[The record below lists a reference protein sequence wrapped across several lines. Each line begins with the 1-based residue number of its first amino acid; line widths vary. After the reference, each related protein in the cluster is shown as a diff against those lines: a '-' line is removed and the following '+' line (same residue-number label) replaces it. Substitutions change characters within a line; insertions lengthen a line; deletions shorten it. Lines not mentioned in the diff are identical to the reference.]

1 MKLGLKLLLAP
12 LLTAVV
18 AFGAGQATVWLN
30 ARDSAR
36 NDAALSSQFKLY
48 KTVNSVG
55 EQLAQLHAGVYRSV
69 TLMASLS
76 DTQVRAAR
84 DDLARQLD
92 GVKRTLADSARA
104 DGVDQQVRNTVAEGD
119 KAIDKYLKLSD
130 MAIDL
135 SAADPNTGIAALQGA
150 DASYKELATLMGAL
164 TAHIDALRSSAVS
177 ASAQRQMRNNQLLA
191 ALGLLVTAATVALAW
206 LHQRRFLVDLN
217 QAGHVTNA
225 VASGDLSAR
234 VRTERRDEVGD
245 LMRDIDGMAMRLS
258 DSVGAV
264 LDAAQSIETASAEIA
279 AGNHDLSRRTEQTAS
294 SLQQAASAM
303 EELSSTVQ
311 QTAASAHSAL
321 QVAATASDA
330 AARGGQVVTQVVQTM
345 GHINASSQKI
355 ADIIGV
361 IDTIAFQTNI
371 LALNAAVEAA
381 RAGEQGRGFA
391 VVATEVRNLA
401 GRSAEAAREIKGL
414 INASVE
420 TVNTGARLV
429 ADAGTRMDDIVR
441 HVQRVSS
448 MIGEISVATQEQSQ
462 GLAQVSATVSQ
473 IDQMTQQNAALV
485 EQSAAAASSLQQQ
498 GDHLAQAVGYF
509 RLAG

>member
-30 ARDSAR
+30 ARD
-36 NDAALSSQFKLY
+36 AAHNEAVLSSQLELY
-48 KTVNSVG
+48 KTVDSVG
-55 EQLAQLHAGVYRSV
+55 AQLAQLHAGVYRTV
-69 TLMASLS
+69 ALMASL
-76 DTQVRAAR
+76 DDQQVRAAR

-92 GVKRTLADSARA
+92 GVKRTLTLSADA
-104 DGVDQQVRNTVAEGD
+104 DGADAQVRSAVAEGGQ
-119 KAIDKYLKLSD
+119 AIDNYLKQSD

-135 SAADPNTGIAALQGA
+135 SAVDPNTGIAALQGA
-150 DASYKELATLMGAL
+150 DASYKVLATSMGAL
-164 TAHIDALRSSAVS
+164 IAHIDDLRSSAAA
-177 ASAQRQMRNNQLLA
+177 ASARSQLRNNLLLA
-191 ALGLLVTAATVALAW
+191 GLGLLASAATVALAW
-206 LHQRRFLVDLN
+206 LHQRRFLVDLI
-217 QAGHVTNA
+217 QAGAVTNA
-225 VASGDLSAR
+225 VASGDLSVR
-234 VRTERRDEVGD
+234 VHTERSDEVGD
-245 LMRDIDGMAMRLS
+245 LMRHIDGMATRLGA
-258 DSVGAV
+258 SVGAV
-264 LDAAQSIETASAEIA
+264 LGAARSIETSSAEIA
-279 AGNHDLSRRTEQTAS
+279 AGNHDLSQRTEQTAS

-330 AARGGQVVTQVVQTM
+330 AARGGQVVTRVVQTM
-345 GHINASSQKI
+345 DHINASSKKI

-361 IDTIAFQTNI
+361 IDSIAFQTNI

-391 VVATEVRNLA
+391 VVATEVRSLA
-401 GRSAEAAREIKGL
+401 GRSADAAREIKGL

-420 TVNTGARLV
+420 TVSTGARLV
-429 ADAGTRMDDIVR
+429 ADAGSSMEDIVN

-462 GLAQVSATVSQ
+462 GIAQVTATVSQ
-473 IDQMTQQNAALV
+473 IDQMTQRNAALV
-485 EQSAAAASSLQQQ
+485 EQSAAAASSLHEQ
-498 GDHLAQAVGYF
+498 GGHLAQAVGYF